1 MRPHA
6 RCLQCQAGRDGAGEA
21 RRGEDRAP
29 TGSEGAVRDGWRGYV
44 RNVAHDGK
52 SDERQQPFGPRGSS
66 SYPPDLLARVA
77 RLHFEFGLTH
87 QETANSLGLSR
98 VKVTRLVK
106 QARESGLVTMVVA
119 SDVGPY
125 AELEQDIGRRFDLA
139 EVLIVPPANA
149 GNRNLRTMLAQGI
162 VRHMSSVLRP
172 DMTIALGLSRT
183 IGEAARLTALV
194 PHTRCSVTFVSLVGA
209 VREDGHGRD
218 NPFGAPATLA
228 NAYGGSVQHV
238 HAPII
243 VRSGDVAQKL
253 MQDPAIATTLAL
265 AAKADILF
273 AGVGGRN
280 DRIDYAGQGYLE
292 PVEWEELVMA
302 GMEGDICARFFD
314 RNGKAIN
321 HKLSRRVIGLGLE
334 ELQRIPSRVIAAGGP
349 SKLDAVRAVL
359 RGELATVLIT
369 DADTAAELLKRA

>member
-1 MRPHA
+1 M
-6 RCLQCQAGRDGAGEA
+6 
-21 RRGEDRAP
+21 
-29 TGSEGAVRDGWRGYV
+29 
-44 RNVAHDGK
+44 
-52 SDERQQPFGPRGSS
+52 
-66 SYPPDLLARVA
+66 
-77 RLHFEFGLTH
+77 
-87 QETANSLGLSR
+87 
-98 VKVTRLVK
+98 
-106 QARESGLVTMVVA
+106 TMVVA

-125 AELEQDIGRRFDLA
+125 AELEQEMGRRFDLA

-183 IGEAARLTALV
+183 IGEAARLTAMV

-209 VREDGHGRD
+209 VREDGQGRD

-253 MQDPAIATTLAL
+253 MQDPAIATTLAQ

-292 PVEWEELVMA
+292 PAEWEELVMA

>member
-1 MRPHA
+1 M
-6 RCLQCQAGRDGAGEA
+6 
-21 RRGEDRAP
+21 
-29 TGSEGAVRDGWRGYV
+29 RDGWRGSV
-44 RNVAHDGK
+44 RNVARDAK
-52 SDERQQPFGPRGSS
+52 SSERGQPVGPRGSS
-66 SYPPDLLARVA
+66 GYPPDLLARVA

-125 AELEQDIGRRFDLA
+125 AELEQEMVRRFGLA
-139 EVLIVPPANA
+139 EVLIVPPANGA
-149 GNRNLRTMLAQGI
+149 NRSLRTMLAQGI

-183 IGEAARLTALV
+183 IGEAARLVATA
-194 PHTRCSVTFVSLVGA
+194 PHSRCAATFVSLVGA
-209 VREDGHGRD
+209 VREDGQGRD
-218 NPFGAPATLA
+218 NPFSAPATLA
-228 NAYGGSVQHV
+228 NAFGGSVQHV

-243 VRSGDVAQKL
+243 VRNGDVAQKL
-253 MQDPAIATTLAL
+253 MQDPAIADTLAL

-292 PVEWEELVMA
+292 PAEWQELVAA

-314 RNGKAIN
+314 RNGRAIN
-321 HKLSRRVIGLGLE
+321 HKLSRRVIGLGLD

-349 SKLDAVRAVL
+349 SKLDAIRAVL

-369 DADTAAELLKRA
+369 DADTAASLMKTA